1 MKLRTRILL
10 WFLGAIVLAA
20 AASSVT
26 VALTR
31 PPLSGASGQAMA
43 RTMASRL
50 ARMWDEPESCEAY
63 VGEMREIT
71 GVDFKLRRDPEN
83 IPRRVVR
90 AAKRGGPLALEGPQ
104 GSFIP
109 VVRQGEVVGAV
120 QFEAGV
126 LHRGWWRFIAAL
138 GAALVVI
145 GFGANRVAGQLA
157 RPLER
162 VESAAKR
169 FGSGDLTA
177 RVNVPKEGAGD
188 EVRNVAIAFDGM
200 ADRVERIVR
209 DQRELLAAVSHEVR
223 SPLARAR
230 VALEIARDRAAAPG
244 TPAMVRPLDDVE
256 RQLVSMDAILDD
268 LLAVTRAGLSD
279 VRREPTTL
287 IPWLRARIATEP
299 NSPELVIDPSKQ
311 EAADPS
317 VAIDPA
323 LLGRALHNLIENAHA
338 HGHPPGEPVE
348 VHVTITSARVEVR
361 VRDRGPGISEALLP
375 RVFEPF
381 VRGDTARSPDAHAH
395 RASTGLGLALVHRI
409 IEAHGGESFARNV
422 TEHAKVVGAEVGFRL
437 PRFARDRSD
446 S

>member
-20 AASSVT
+20 VASSVT
-26 VALTR
+26 VAFTR
-31 PPLSGASGQAMA
+31 PPLSGTSGQVMA

-63 VGEMREIT
+63 VAEMREIT

-83 IPRRVVR
+83 IPRSVLRTAR
-90 AAKRGGPLALEGPQ
+90 RGGSMAVKDPQ
-104 GSFIP
+104 GTFIP
-109 VVRQGEVVGAV
+109 VVRHGEVVGAV
-120 QFEAGV
+120 QFEAGL
-126 LHRGWWRFIAAL
+126 LHKGWWRFIAAL
-138 GAALVVI
+138 GVALVVI
-145 GFGANRVAGQLA
+145 GFGANQVAGQLA
-157 RPLER
+157 RPLEQ

-177 RVNVPKEGAGD
+177 RVSVSKEGAGD
-188 EVRNVAIAFDGM
+188 EVRNVAIAFDAM
-200 ADRVERIVR
+200 AERVERIVR

-230 VALEIARDRAAAPG
+230 VALEIARDRAATPG
-244 TPAMVRPLDDVE
+244 TPTMDRPLDDLE
-256 RQLVSMDAILDD
+256 RQLVTMDAVLDD

-279 VRREPTTL
+279 VRRETTKL
-287 IPWLRARIATEP
+287 LPWLRARIATEP
-299 NSPELVIDPSKQ
+299 NSPELVVDRLPEEAEDPL
-311 EAADPS
+311 

-338 HGHPPGEPVE
+338 HGHRTDAPLQ
-348 VHVTITSARVEVR
+348 VHVTITGGRVEVR
-361 VRDRGPGISEALLP
+361 VRDRGPGIAGALLP

-381 VRGDTARSPDAHAH
+381 VRGDTARSSG
-395 RASTGLGLALVHRI
+395 RGSTGLGLALVHRI
-409 IEAHGGESFARNV
+409 VEAHGGESFARNI
-422 TEHAKVVGAEVGFRL
+422 TEDGKVAGAEVGFFL
-437 PRFARDRSD
+437 PLFAPERAD